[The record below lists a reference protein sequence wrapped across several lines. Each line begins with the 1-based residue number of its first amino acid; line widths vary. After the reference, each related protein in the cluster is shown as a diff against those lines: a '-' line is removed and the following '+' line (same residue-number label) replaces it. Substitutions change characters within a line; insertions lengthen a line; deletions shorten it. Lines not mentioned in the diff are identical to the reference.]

1 MFRLFALSATCTL
14 GSQHIGSIR
23 SCFIHSCI
31 KFEQKKRTLPFFF
44 LFEGTVHLY
53 VTATWISVSL
63 LVHVWA
69 GKGQLYVVG
78 SWHQKCAVA
87 KSLWHSDTPS
97 NIPRDKR
104 IKPGRLPRHVPSIA
118 IGPQKPQANYQP
130 PRGCPSL
137 DLTGVL
143 PCWLPFFTVPLV
155 NLHLNWPCTGGWC
168 LLLLMHVKKSQEPQ
182 RKCKYPLMALIQMD
196 APMTIGPRACG
207 LGFFLS
213 ARNAE
218 ATTITQQNYA
228 CRPSTIDMLKSTASC
243 YDN

>member
-1 MFRLFALSATCTL
+1 M
-14 GSQHIGSIR
+14 
-23 SCFIHSCI
+23 
-31 KFEQKKRTLPFFF
+31 
-44 LFEGTVHLY
+44 
-53 VTATWISVSL
+53 
-63 LVHVWA
+63 WA
-69 GKGQLYVVG
+69 GEGQLYIAG

-87 KSLWHSDTPS
+87 KSLWHSDTPY

-104 IKPGRLPRHVPSIA
+104 MKPGRLPRHVPSVA
-118 IGPQKPQANYQP
+118 RGPQKPQANYQP

-137 DLTGVL
+137 ELTGAL

-168 LLLLMHVKKSQEPQ
+168 LLLLPHVKKSQEPQ

-207 LGFFLS
+207 LGFLS
-213 ARNAE
+213 VKNAK

-228 CRPSTIDMLKSTASC
+228 CRPSTIDMLRSTASC